1 MFKFRSFTEAFKFV
15 GKLEKLS
22 LWLSRD
28 EDSLSFETFLKT
40 ESISIMI
47 SKICKEKS
55 LELSILLSTA
65 SSSSVAKIF
74 TSSSFK
80 TSDFFLSEL

>member
-1 MFKFRSFTEAFKFV
+1 MKT
-15 GKLEKLS
+15 L
-22 LWLSRD
+22 
-28 EDSLSFETFLKT
+28 LSFETFLKT

-55 LELSILLSTA
+55 LELSILLSTV

-80 TSDFFLSEL
+80 MSDFFLSEL